1 MIPWFI
7 VSGGDAPPV
16 LEFAE
21 QALDEITP
29 AVFHAIVRDGCAA
42 IALGRDDCL
51 DAGCG
56 ELCADCVCVVALVGE
71 QRLDPVAEHP
81 EQRAEALHIVRLS
94 RRQDEAERSAVPV
107 AAGVQLG
114 GEATARP
121 AKPLG
126 LLIPFFSPT
135 AQ

>member
-1 MIPWFI
+1 MRDGGAA
-7 VSGGDAPPV
+7 VALGGDHSLDASGGD
-16 LEFAE
+16 
-21 QALDEITP
+21 
-29 AVFHAIVRDGCAA
+29 
-42 IALGRDDCL
+42 LG
-51 DAGCG
+51 
-56 ELCADCVCVVALVGE
+56 ADRVSVIALVGG

-81 EQRAEALHIVRLS
+81 EQWTKALHIVRLP
-94 RRQDEAERSAVPV
+94 RRQGEAERSALSV
-107 AAGVQLG
+107 ATRVEFG